1 MNTQNW
7 QLFWCPE
14 GVGRGKDGMLGS
26 KKGNVWVITHSL
38 NYSTSV
44 LRIYILIILMSQ
56 SYILNP
62 SKTSS
67 SSCRW
72 QKPSDME
79 TCSLSHAVCVS
90 PLDRIPGSIDLFDS
104 KKRAP
109 AWSPSG
115 RGGQSKSRW
124 HGKVQDLSRKVS
136 CIWHLWWHSAVD
148 IGKVWQRWAF
158 QSHWGQPDSLP
169 VS

>member
-1 MNTQNW
+1 MNTQNR
-7 QLFWCPE
+7 QPFWCPE
-14 GVGRGKDGMLGS
+14 GVGRGKDGMIGS

-44 LRIYILIILMSQ
+44 LRICILIILMSQ

-79 TCSLSHAVCVS
+79 TCSLSHAACVS
-90 PLDRIPGSIDLFDS
+90 PLDLIPGSTDLFDS

-109 AWSPSG
+109 A
-115 RGGQSKSRW
+115 
-124 HGKVQDLSRKVS
+124 
-136 CIWHLWWHSAVD
+136 
-148 IGKVWQRWAF
+148 
-158 QSHWGQPDSLP
+158 
-169 VS
+169 